1 MKMTKAP
8 LLLAAIL
15 ALSASAFAAPA
26 DPLVSASRDL
36 DVALNVKQ
44 IRKDHD
50 RLEKERRHEAELI
63 SNNPEVRCLVAARK
77 RGVPVSDAVKL
88 CAQPAKTAQAPVSC
102 YDAARAG
109 NVEYVEAIRL
119 CRGNPN
125 SDAPATCY
133 AKARG
138 FNVAYFDAVCLCEA
152 ALDASPAECY
162 FNARKSNVAYADA
175 LKLCKP

>member
-1 MKMTKAP
+1 MQKT
-8 LLLAAIL
+8 LLLAAVL
-15 ALSASAFAAPA
+15 AGLVSPSYAAPA
-26 DPLVSASRDL
+26 DPLVSASQNL
-36 DVALNVKQ
+36 DVTLNVKQ

-50 RLEKERRHEAELI
+50 RMERERRQEAELI
-63 SNNPEVRCLVAARK
+63 SNNPEVMCLVAARK
-77 RGVPVSDAVKL
+77 KGVPVADAVKL
-88 CAQPAKTAQAPVSC
+88 CGQPAKTEQAPVSC

-109 NVEYVEAIRL
+109 NVEYVEAIKL

-125 SDAPATCY
+125 SDAPAKCY
-133 AKARG
+133 AKARDY
-138 FNVAYFDAVCLCEA
+138 NVAYVDAVCLCEA